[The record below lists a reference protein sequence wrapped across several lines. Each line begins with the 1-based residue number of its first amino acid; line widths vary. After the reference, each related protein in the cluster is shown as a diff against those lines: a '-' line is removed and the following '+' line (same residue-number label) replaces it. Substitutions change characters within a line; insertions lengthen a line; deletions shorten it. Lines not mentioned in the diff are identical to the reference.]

1 MGVVAFDEVGVVAVH
16 GADQIGKRGQ
26 QGRGQAAAEARGLL
40 GEVEREVGKR
50 PPIARAVRD
59 QQRLHQGNK
68 LAPVFRF
75 NVRIHGRPF

>member
-1 MGVVAFDEVGVVAVH
+1 MARTRSASE
-16 GADQIGKRGQ
+16 GQ

-50 PPIARAVRD
+50 PPMARAFRD
-59 QQRLHQGNK
+59 QERLHQGNK

-75 NVRIHGRPF
+75 DVRIHVRIHVASMSAS